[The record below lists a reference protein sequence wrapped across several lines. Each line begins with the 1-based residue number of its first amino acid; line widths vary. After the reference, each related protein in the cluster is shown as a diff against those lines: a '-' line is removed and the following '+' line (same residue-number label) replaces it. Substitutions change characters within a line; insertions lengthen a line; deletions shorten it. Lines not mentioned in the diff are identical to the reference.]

1 MNSLPYGFF
10 PIEVQKSICDVPMWR
25 DGSSGEDRLSG
36 EILLT
41 LEALTPLLVGNQQYK
56 INEKQSV
63 LVPQMLEDGRVLI
76 AETSLKG
83 MFRAA
88 LSSLLHAPMEK
99 VSDHH
104 YTFRPN
110 LGFGQKYQ
118 SRPAV
123 ISSVKGKGENAEIE
137 LKVLP
142 DDTRVTF
149 VRSSAIRKLGDIKV
163 GKLLQGYFPG
173 IKLTRTRNRT
183 SRCMVL
189 EESSEGGENLDHYLF
204 FYSGGIDGK
213 GLLAKAF
220 GARDIYRYVLVPTRY
235 FNRADSQSL
244 PSDVLK
250 DYYKTQEIL
259 ADEKTGHLSPGHPLL
274 NKINKDDVKKAI
286 QKNSELKEK
295 QLIYIEIE
303 NQERKPGNP
312 PFRILSMG
320 HNFYYRWAYT
330 SSVYSKNSIKGNKEL
345 RPELR
350 FHPQETFDKD
360 APKQLTAA
368 QLFFGYSIDNK
379 QKELSSM
386 AKESYQRLAGRIA
399 FNTAIEVTEGKS
411 PEERFVEGG
420 REEIALHI
428 LGQPRPSAVEFY
440 LKQVHLPSKLT
451 TYGDLP
457 DDPGGELA
465 GRKYYRHQP
474 DARTNMD
481 LYKKTEEKDNS
492 KERGTVMRYLSKP
505 GSRFRAT
512 LRFDSLRPWE
522 LGAVLAVLDP
532 GLLEKTFGLT
542 HYSQGYAHN
551 SQGYAHKLGYG
562 KPLGLGSVRIRLDAA
577 RWQENDRLEWK
588 EARAGEEAWDRL
600 LETSLKALK
609 EKLQKTWQSNTA
621 ANLECWLKT
630 KQWSTTGRASYP
642 ALDSYAEWKRKQAA
656 ARRGAPLDFNEPA
669 LRLLLKIIRSMG

>member
-1 MNSLPYGFF
+1 MNSLPYGFL

-63 LVPQMLEDGRVLI
+63 LFPQMLEDGRVLI
-76 AETSLKG
+76 AGTSLKG

-88 LSSLLHAPMEK
+88 LSSLLHAPMER
-99 VSDHH
+99 VGDHR

-123 ISSVKGKGENAEIE
+123 ISSVKGKDENAEIE

-149 VRSSAIRKLGDIKV
+149 VRNSAIPKPDEKV

-173 IKLTRTRNRT
+173 IKFTPTRT

-189 EESSEGGENLDHYLF
+189 EKSSEGGKNLDHYLF
-204 FYSGGIDGK
+204 FYSGGIDGE

-220 GARDIYRYVLVPTRY
+220 RPSNEIYRYVLVHTSD

-244 PSDVLK
+244 PSKVLK
-250 DYYKTQEIL
+250 DYYETQEIL

-274 NKINKDDVKKAI
+274 NEIKDKVKEVKEAI
-286 QKNSELKEK
+286 QNHSELKEK

-303 NQERKPGNP
+303 NLERKPGNP

-320 HNFYYRWAYT
+320 HHFYYRWAYT
-330 SSVYSKNSIKGNKEL
+330 SSVCYKNSIGENKEL
-345 RPELR
+345 RPELG
-350 FHPQETFDKD
+350 FHPQETFDKKG

-368 QLFFGYSIDNK
+368 RLFFGYSIDNK

-411 PEERFVEGG
+411 LEERFVEGG
-420 REEIALHI
+420 REIALHI

-440 LKQVHLPSKLT
+440 LKQVHLPNKLT

-492 KERGTVMRYLSKP
+492 KERGTVVCYLSKP
-505 GSRFRAT
+505 GTRFRAT

-542 HYSQGYAHN
+542 PY

-642 ALDSYAEWKRKQAA
+642 TLYGTIYRFHAKLRSWQAA
-656 ARRGAPLDFNEPA
+656 ARRGARVNFND
-669 LRLLLKIIRSMG
+669 LLEGYT